1 MIATRR
7 SPAQAGAKSQSNRI
21 RLAGQRGMIA
31 LAVLPLAVFYLVW
44 VGIPM
49 IYTFIMSFYDWNPLS
64 VTQTFVGA
72 GNYLEALTRDPLFKR
87 VLINTAYY
95 TVVTVPIGL
104 ILALVVAV
112 MVNSL
117 PRFIGLFRAIYF
129 LPVVTSVVAT
139 SIIWRWLYQSRFGL
153 INQLIGMVLV
163 DTLHLPINP
172 SIPWLTSRTLAM
184 PAVMAMSI
192 WKGLGFTMVLFLAGL
207 TSIPSVYYEAAKI
220 DGAGVWQ
227 LFRHITIP
235 LLQPTMIFVLATGI
249 IGGMQVFAPM
259 YVMTQGGP
267 ANMTKP
273 FVYHLYEKAF
283 TLYRFGYASSLAFIL
298 FAIIMFFVFLQFQ
311 VMKTRWEY

>member
-1 MIATRR
+1 MIATKRA
-7 SPAQAGAKSQSNRI
+7 PAQARAAQPNNKI
-21 RLAGQRGMIA
+21 RLAGQRTMIA
-31 LAVLPLAVFYLVW
+31 VAIGPLLVFYLLW

-49 IYTFIMSFYDWNPLS
+49 VYTFVMSFYDWNPLAA
-64 VTQTFVGA
+64 TQKFLGF

-95 TVVTVPIGL
+95 TLVTVPLGL
-104 ILALVVAV
+104 LLALIVAV

-117 PRFIGLFRAIYF
+117 PKLVGFFRATYF

-139 SIIWRWLYQSRFGL
+139 SIMWRWLYQARFGL

-163 DTLHLPINP
+163 DTLHLPIDP
-172 SIPWLTSRTLAM
+172 SIQWLTNRALAM

-220 DGAGVWQ
+220 DGAGTWQ
-227 LFRHITIP
+227 LFRRITIP
-235 LLQPTMIFVLATGI
+235 LLQPTMIFVLATGV

-298 FAIIMFFVFLQFQ
+298 FVIIMFFVFLQFR